1 MKPASR
7 TWRPMLLTL
16 TAVIVCAAGV
26 SITSVHAALL
36 TINNPGFEAFA
47 LGLTNFSTHIGMGIG
62 AQVLSGDPIPGWILN
77 GHGGTWRPDTSAYPS
92 GVPEG
97 VNVAFLEYDSIHSSV
112 LSQVLAD
119 VLTADTLYTLSVKV
133 GHRADYNLAPFSVQL
148 LAGGEVLSQGTLASI
163 PAGQFQTVTVTFTA
177 PADHPQLGLPLEIRL
192 TANHADRQQ
201 VNFDDVKLDATP
213 Q

>member
-1 MKPASR
+1 
-7 TWRPMLLTL
+7 MLLTL
-16 TAVIVCAAGV
+16 TALIVCASAV

-36 TINNPGFEAFA
+36 TINNPGFEAFS
-47 LGLTNFSTHIGMGIG
+47 LGLNTFSTHIGMGFTNQI
-62 AQVLSGDPIPGWILN
+62 LSGDPIPGWVLN
-77 GHGGTWRPDTSAYPS
+77 GHGGTWRPDTSFYPS

-97 VNVAFLEYDSIHSSV
+97 VNVAFLEYESIHSSV

-119 VLTADTLYTLSVKV
+119 VLTANTVYTLSVKV
-133 GHRADYNLAPFSVQL
+133 GHRADYNLAPFRVQL
-148 LAGGEVLSQGTLASI
+148 LAGGEVLSQETLASI

-177 PADHPQLGLPLEIRL
+177 PADHPLLGLPLEIRL
-192 TANHADRQQ
+192 TADNADRQQ